1 MNNLSPAQRILI
13 AKATATAAKGDKLAA
28 GLHSVPAFTVSVAG
42 GELSVSED
50 EDYTPTVSVPLL
62 ATLTIALH
70 RAGFQRDGIAA
81 LIVDAASIAI
91 GTGAKVGDEL
101 ETTIAYVATEVKA
114 LQARLAS
121 DLPKK
126 TRKGKVRVNRADLSG
141 E

>member
-1 MNNLSPAQRILI
+1 MDSLSPAQRILV
-13 AKATATAAKGDKLAA
+13 ARATAAAAKGDKLSA
-28 GLHSVPAFTVSVAG
+28 GLHNVPAFTVTVDG

-50 EDYTPTVSVPLL
+50 ETYTPTVSVPLL

-81 LIVDAASIAI
+81 LILDAATIAI
-91 GTGAKVGDEL
+91 GNDDKVGDEL

-114 LQARLAS
+114 LQARLAAG
-121 DLPKK
+121 LPKK
-126 TRKGKVRVNRADLSG
+126 VRKGKVRVNRAELSG